1 MREDFGL
8 AHRLQEEECMYHPF
22 LSLLSSVVLLLSLS
36 LSFPLLSSTLA
47 ISISLRVLSLCQD
60 HLVWNV
66 HI

>member
-22 LSLLSSVVLLLSLS
+22 LSLLSSVILLLS

-47 ISISLRVLSLCQD
+47 ISISHRVLSLCQD